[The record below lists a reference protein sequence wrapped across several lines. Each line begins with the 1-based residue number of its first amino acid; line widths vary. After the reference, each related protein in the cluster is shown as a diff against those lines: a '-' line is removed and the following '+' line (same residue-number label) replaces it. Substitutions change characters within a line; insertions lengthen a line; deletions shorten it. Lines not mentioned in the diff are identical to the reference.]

1 MCEGDADAQ
10 LGAGTDQVL
19 GLPYGYPGLTGLTGL
34 TGPVSGSSVNV
45 PGQFSYVVNSLHP
58 TNPAI
63 TQFPTNPA
71 ITQFPT
77 NPAPQIQ
84 TLEQDSVA
92 ENTVEG
98 KYISKLIAK
107 HLFFT
112 LKPMSLFSVC

>member
-71 ITQFPT
+71 
-77 NPAPQIQ
+77 PQIQ